1 MDSYS
6 GNEIMV
12 DLHVHTT
19 CSDGTDKPEEVV
31 KLASLKG
38 LSLISITDHDTVSG
52 LESAVN
58 AGKVY
63 GVEVIPG
70 IEVTADTSMLP
81 ASAEFHVLGY
91 FINPDSPSI
100 LELVDFFSKSR
111 EERNRILIER
121 LGEEGFNIT
130 YDELEK
136 LFGKNF
142 GKPNIVTMLV
152 KKQMV
157 SSRKKAFAL
166 LRRLKVKRRKLDY
179 REIFRLIKEAG
190 GIPVLAHPCTL
201 KLGCSGLYEFV
212 SQLKREGLEGIEV
225 IHSEHTPSMVVNFK
239 EMAKEL
245 GLYTT
250 GGSDYHG
257 YNKPDIDIGMLK
269 IKMKDL
275 NFGVFAGV

>member
-6 GNEIMV
+6 SNEIMV

-63 GVEVIPG
+63 DVEVIPG

-136 LFGKNF
+136 VFGKNF

-190 GIPVLAHPCTL
+190 GIPVLAHPYTL
-201 KLGCSGLYEFV
+201 KLGCSRLYKFV

>member
-1 MDSYS
+1 
-6 GNEIMV
+6 MV

-136 LFGKNF
+136 VFGKNF

-190 GIPVLAHPCTL
+190 GIPVLAHPYTL
-201 KLGCSGLYEFV
+201 KLGCSRLYKFV

>member
-19 CSDGTDKPEEVV
+19 CSDGTDKPEDVV

-38 LSLISITDHDTVSG
+38 LSLISITDHDTVAG
-52 LESAVN
+52 LNRALS
-58 AGKVY
+58 AGKLY
-63 GVEVIPG
+63 GVDVIPG

-81 ASAEFHVLGY
+81 ESAEFHVLGY
-91 FINPDSPSI
+91 FINPTAPSM

-111 EERNRILIER
+111 EERNRILVER
-121 LGEEGFNIT
+121 LEKEGFDIS

-142 GKPNIVTMLV
+142 GKPNIVTVLV
-152 KKQMV
+152 KKHVV
-157 SSRKKAFAL
+157 SSRKSAFAL
-166 LRRLKVKRRKLDY
+166 LKKFKVKRKKLDY

-201 KLGCSGLYEFV
+201 KLECSELYSFIA
-212 SQLKREGLEGIEV
+212 SLKKEGLEGVEV
-225 IHSEHTPSMVVNFK
+225 IHSDHTPSMVVNFK
-239 EMAKEL
+239 EIAKDL

-269 IKMKDL
+269 IKLEDL
-275 NFGVFAGV
+275 NFGVLAGV

>member
-1 MDSYS
+1 
-6 GNEIMV
+6 MV

-19 CSDGTDKPEEVV
+19 CSDGTDKPEDVV
-31 KLASLKG
+31 RLAYLKG
-38 LSLISITDHDTVSG
+38 LSLISITDHDTVAG
-52 LESAVN
+52 LNRAMS
-58 AGKVY
+58 AGKLY
-63 GVEVIPG
+63 GVDVIPG
-70 IEVTADTSMLP
+70 IEVTADTSTLP
-81 ASAEFHVLGY
+81 ESAEFHILGY
-91 FINPDSPSI
+91 FVNPSAPSM

-121 LGEEGFNIT
+121 LEEEGFDIN

-142 GKPNIVTMLV
+142 GKPNIVTVLV
-152 KKQMV
+152 KKHIV
-157 SSRKKAFAL
+157 SSRESAFAL
-166 LRRLKVKRRKLDY
+166 LKRFKVKRRKLDH
-179 REIFRLIKEAG
+179 REIFKLIKEAG

-201 KLGCSGLYEFV
+201 KLKCSKLYDFVVGL
-212 SQLKREGLEGIEV
+212 KKEGLEGIEV
-225 IHSEHTPSMVVNFK
+225 IHSDHTPSMIVNFK
-239 EMAKEL
+239 EIAKDL

-275 NFGVFAGV
+275 NFGVLAGV

>member
-6 GNEIMV
+6 SNEIMV

-152 KKQMV
+152 KKHMV

-190 GIPVLAHPCTL
+190 GIPVLAHPYTL
-201 KLGCSGLYEFV
+201 KLGCSRLYKFV

>member
-6 GNEIMV
+6 SNEIMV

-63 GVEVIPG
+63 DVEVIPG

-190 GIPVLAHPCTL
+190 GIPVLAHPYTL
-201 KLGCSGLYEFV
+201 KLGCSRLYKFV